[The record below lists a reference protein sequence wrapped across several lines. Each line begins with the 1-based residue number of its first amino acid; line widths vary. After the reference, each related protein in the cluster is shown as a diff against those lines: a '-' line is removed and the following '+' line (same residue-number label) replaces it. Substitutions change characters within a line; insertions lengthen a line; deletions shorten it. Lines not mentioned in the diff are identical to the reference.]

1 MGIRIR
7 IAFERLSRRERE
19 PLVEG
24 ASPCEVRADWT
35 VPGLCCCL
43 RPSEGVRQLAKAMLD
58 AGLELPL
65 DVGRIEFVLGPGPL
79 VWISV
84 AVALAGDRPC
94 GACRRRRR
102 GL

>member
-24 ASPCEVRADWT
+24 ASPCEVRADWM

-65 DVGRIEFVLGPGPL
+65 DVGRIELS
-79 VWISV
+79 SV
-84 AVALAGDRPC
+84 RWSGSASPSPSRAIVPAALAAV
-94 GACRRRRR
+94 GAA
-102 GL
+102 G